1 MLLQLVFCDQNLY
14 SRLGSSSFFALQLR
28 GSFTALSE
36 SVSKFLLHCQRLSQS
51 LFNLFCRL
59 TSARGVLPCTATLA
73 SHSPEKCVS
82 SVPNHCGNLKI
93 KTLLLVILC
102 HSKVFKI
109 NGQITTTCC
118 FTACFLVHCRGRLK
132 AEEPKT
138 EITKS

>member
-14 SRLGSSSFFALQLR
+14 SKLGSSSFFALQLR

-59 TSARGVLPCTATLA
+59 TSARGVLPCCTATLA

-109 NGQITTTCC
+109 NGQITTG
-118 FTACFLVHCRGRLK
+118 ALLLLVHCRGQ
-132 AEEPKT
+132 T